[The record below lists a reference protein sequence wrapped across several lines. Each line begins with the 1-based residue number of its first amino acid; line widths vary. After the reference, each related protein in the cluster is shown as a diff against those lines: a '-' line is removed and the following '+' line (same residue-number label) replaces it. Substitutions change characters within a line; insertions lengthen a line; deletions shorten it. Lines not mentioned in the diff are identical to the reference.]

1 MYKLSYFD
9 YTLPKELIAQEPL
22 VQRDSSRLLV
32 VDRQQKTIAHQ
43 LFKDLP
49 EYLMKD
55 DLLVLNN
62 TKVIPVRLLGFKK
75 DTLGKVDALL
85 TSKLSD
91 KKFQALFR
99 PSLKVNQEVVFNH
112 GSVKARVASPGV
124 LEFDREVGLEILE
137 KIGVMPLPPYIK
149 RTPRLEDNQRYQTVY
164 ARNPGAIASPTAGL
178 HFTAELIAELKNK
191 GVEIAYLS
199 LHTGLGTFKPVK
211 TEDILEHKMEKEEF
225 VIPQETLE
233 LLNRVQMNKQ
243 RIFAVGT
250 TTTRAL
256 ETAAFQSSTAPA
268 VGEASSLHGYADL
281 FIYPGYNFKMADCL
295 LTNFHLP
302 KTTLFMLVRALA
314 GRDLITRAYQEA
326 IEKKYRFYSYGDAM
340 LIL

>member
-1 MYKLSYFD
+1 MLSLSDFD
-9 YTLPKELIAQEPL
+9 YSLPKELIAQEPL
-22 VQRDSSRLLV
+22 AGRDSSRLLII
-32 VDRQQKTIAHQ
+32 DRQKKTISHR

-55 DLLVLNN
+55 DLLVLND

-85 TSKLSD
+85 VSRLSD
-91 KKFQALFR
+91 KKFQALFK
-99 PSLKVNQEVVFNH
+99 PSLKVNQEVVFNR
-112 GSVKARVASPGV
+112 GSVKARVASEGV
-124 LEFDREVGLEILE
+124 LEFDQDISAEILE
-137 KIGVMPLPPYIK
+137 KIGIMPLPPYIK

-178 HFTAELIAELKNK
+178 HFTAELIAKLKNK

-199 LHTGLGTFKPVK
+199 LHTGLGTFRPVK
-211 TEDILEHKMEKEEF
+211 TEDIREHKMEKEEF

-233 LLNRVQMNKQ
+233 LLNRAQMNKQ

-256 ETAAFQSSTAPA
+256 ETAALQPPTA
-268 VGEASSLHGYADL
+268 GLQGYADI
-281 FIYPGYNFKMADCL
+281 FIYPGYNFKIVNCL

-314 GRDLITRAYQEA
+314 GRDLVTRAYQEA
-326 IEKKYRFYSYGDAM
+326 VEKKYRFYSYGDAM

>member
-1 MYKLSYFD
+1 MYKLSDFD

-85 TSKLSD
+85 TSRLSD
-91 KKFQALFR
+91 KKFQALLR
-99 PSLKVNQEVVFNH
+99 PSLKVNQEVVFNR
-112 GSVKARVASPGV
+112 GSVKARVVSPGV
-124 LEFDREVGLEILE
+124 LEFDQDMSAEVLE
-137 KIGVMPLPPYIK
+137 KIGIMPLPPYIK
-149 RTPRLEDNQRYQTVY
+149 RLPRLEDAQRYQTVY

-178 HFTAELIAELKNK
+178 HFTAELITELKNK

-211 TEDILEHKMEKEEF
+211 TEDIREHKMEKEEF

-233 LLNRVQMNKQ
+233 LLNRAQMNKQ

-256 ETAAFQSSTAPA
+256 ETAALQPPTA
-268 VGEASSLHGYADL
+268 GLQGYADI
-281 FIYPGYNFKMADCL
+281 FIYPGYDFKIVNCL

-302 KTTLFMLVRALA
+302 RTTLFMLVRALA
-314 GRDLITRAYQEA
+314 GRDLIAQAYQEA
-326 IEKKYRFYSYGDAM
+326 IKQKYRFYSYGDAM
-340 LIL
+340 LII

>member
-1 MYKLSYFD
+1 MLSLSDFD
-9 YTLPKELIAQEPL
+9 YSLPKELIAQEPL
-22 VQRDSSRLLV
+22 ARRDSSRLLII
-32 VDRQQKTIAHQ
+32 DRQKKIISHR

-49 EYLMKD
+49 EYLMKG

-62 TKVIPVRLLGFKK
+62 TKVLPVRLLGFKK

-85 TSKLSD
+85 VSRLSD
-91 KKFQALFR
+91 KKFQALLR
-99 PSLKVNQEVVFNH
+99 PSLKVNQEVVFKG

-124 LEFDREVGLEILE
+124 LEFDQDMSAEVLE
-137 KIGVMPLPPYIK
+137 KIGIMPLPPYIK
-149 RTPRLEDNQRYQTVY
+149 RTPCIEDNQRYQTVY

-199 LHTGLGTFKPVK
+199 LHTGIGTFKPVK
-211 TEDILEHKMEKEEF
+211 TEDIREHKMEKEEF
-225 VIPQETLE
+225 VIPQETME
-233 LLNRVQMNKQ
+233 LLNRAQMNKQ

-256 ETAAFQSSTAPA
+256 ETAALQPPTA
-268 VGEASSLHGYADL
+268 GLQGYADI
-281 FIYPGYNFKMADCL
+281 FIYPGYDFKIVNCL

-302 KTTLFMLVRALA
+302 KTTLFMLVCALA
-314 GRDLITRAYQEA
+314 GRDLIMRAYQEA
-326 IEKKYRFYSYGDAM
+326 VEKKYRFYSYGDAM

>member
-1 MYKLSYFD
+1 MLSLSDFD
-9 YTLPKELIAQEPL
+9 YSLPKELIAQEPL
-22 VQRDSSRLLV
+22 ARRDSSRLLII
-32 VDRQQKTIAHQ
+32 DRQKKIISHR

-49 EYLMKD
+49 EYLMKG

-62 TKVIPVRLLGFKK
+62 TKVLAVRLLGFKK

-85 TSKLSD
+85 VSKLSD
-91 KKFQALFR
+91 KKFQALLR
-99 PSLKVNQEVVFNH
+99 PSLKVNQEVVFKG
-112 GSVKARVASPGV
+112 GSVKARVVSPGV
-124 LEFDREVGLEILE
+124 LEFDQDMSAEVLE
-137 KIGVMPLPPYIK
+137 KIGIMPLPPYIK
-149 RTPRLEDNQRYQTVY
+149 RTPCIEDNQRYQTVY

-199 LHTGLGTFKPVK
+199 LHTGIGTFKPVK
-211 TEDILEHKMEKEEF
+211 TEDIREHKMEKEEF

-233 LLNRVQMNKQ
+233 LLNRAQMNKQ

-256 ETAAFQSSTAPA
+256 ETIAFQPPTA
-268 VGEASSLHGYADL
+268 GLQGYADI
-281 FIYPGYNFKMADCL
+281 FIYPGHDFKIVNCL

-302 KTTLFMLVRALA
+302 KTTLLMLVSALA
-314 GRDLITRAYQEA
+314 GRDLIMRAYQEA
-326 IEKKYRFYSYGDAM
+326 VEKKYRFYSYGDAM
-340 LIL
+340 LII

>member
-1 MYKLSYFD
+1 MFNLSDFD
-9 YTLPKELIAQEPL
+9 YSLPKELIAQEPL
-22 VQRDSSRLLV
+22 AKRDSSRLLV
-32 VDRQQKTIAHQ
+32 VDRQKKTIAQQ

-49 EYLMKD
+49 KYLQED

-62 TKVIPVRLLGFKK
+62 TKVVPARLLGFKK

-85 TSKLSD
+85 VSRLSD
-91 KKFQALFR
+91 NKFQVLLRPALR
-99 PSLKVNQEVVFNH
+99 VNQEIVFNH
-112 GSVKARVASPGV
+112 GSVKARVIEPGI
-124 LEFDREVGLEILE
+124 LEFDQDVSAEILE

-178 HFTAELIAELKNK
+178 HFTAELIAKLKNK

-211 TEDILEHKMEKEEF
+211 TEDIRTHKMEKEEF
-225 VIPQETLE
+225 LIPQETLE
-233 LLNRVQMNKQ
+233 LLSQAQKNKQ

-256 ETAAFQSSTAPA
+256 ETTALQPLAAPA

-281 FIYPGYNFKMADCL
+281 FIYPGYNFKVVDCL

-302 KTTLFMLVRALA
+302 KTTLFMLVCALA
-314 GRDLITRAYQEA
+314 GRDLIIRAYQEA
-326 IEKKYRFYSYGDAM
+326 IKQKYRFYSYGDAM

>member
-1 MYKLSYFD
+1 MLSLSDFD
-9 YTLPKELIAQEPL
+9 YSLPKELIAQEPL
-22 VQRDSSRLLV
+22 ARRDSSRLLII
-32 VDRQQKTIAHQ
+32 DRQKKIISHR

-49 EYLMKD
+49 EYLIKG

-62 TKVIPVRLLGFKK
+62 TKVLPVRLLGFKK

-85 TSKLSD
+85 TSRLSD
-91 KKFQALFR
+91 KKFQALVR
-99 PSLKVNQEVVFNH
+99 PSLKVNQEVVFNR
-112 GSVKARVASPGV
+112 GSVKARVVLPGV
-124 LEFDREVGLEILE
+124 LEFDQDMSAEVLE
-137 KIGVMPLPPYIK
+137 KIGIMPLPPYIK
-149 RTPRLEDNQRYQTVY
+149 RTPCIEDNQRYQTVY

-199 LHTGLGTFKPVK
+199 LHTGIGTFKPVK
-211 TEDILEHKMEKEEF
+211 TEDIREHKMEKEEF

-233 LLNRVQMNKQ
+233 LLNRAQMNKQ

-256 ETAAFQSSTAPA
+256 ETAAFQPPTA
-268 VGEASSLHGYADL
+268 GLQGYADI
-281 FIYPGYNFKMADCL
+281 FIYPGYDFKIVNCL

-302 KTTLFMLVRALA
+302 KTTLLMLVSALA
-314 GRDLITRAYQEA
+314 GRDLIMRAYQEA
-326 IEKKYRFYSYGDAM
+326 VEKKYRFYSYGDAM

>member
-1 MYKLSYFD
+1 MFNLSDFD
-9 YTLPKELIAQEPL
+9 YSLPKELIAQEPL
-22 VQRDSSRLLV
+22 AKRDSSRLLV
-32 VDRQQKTIAHQ
+32 IDRQKKTISHQ

-49 EYLMKD
+49 HYLKKD
-55 DLLVLNN
+55 DVLVLNN

-85 TSKLSD
+85 ASRLSD

-99 PSLKVNQEVVFNH
+99 PSLKVNQEVVFNR
-112 GSVKARVASPGV
+112 GSVKARVISPGV
-124 LEFDREVGLEILE
+124 LEFDQDVSTEILE

-149 RTPRLEDNQRYQTVY
+149 RTPQPEDSQRYQTVY

-211 TEDILEHKMEKEEF
+211 TEDIREHKMEKEEF

-233 LLNRVQMNKQ
+233 SLNQAQKDKQ

-256 ETAAFQSSTAPA
+256 ETATLHSPL
-268 VGEASSLHGYADL
+268 SSLHGYADL
-281 FIYPGYNFKMADCL
+281 FIYPGYDFKIVDCL
-295 LTNFHLP
+295 ITNFHLP
-302 KTTLFMLVRALA
+302 KTTLFMLVCALA
-314 GRDLITRAYQEA
+314 GRDLIIRAYQEA
-326 IEKKYRFYSYGDAM
+326 IKQKYRFYSYGDAM